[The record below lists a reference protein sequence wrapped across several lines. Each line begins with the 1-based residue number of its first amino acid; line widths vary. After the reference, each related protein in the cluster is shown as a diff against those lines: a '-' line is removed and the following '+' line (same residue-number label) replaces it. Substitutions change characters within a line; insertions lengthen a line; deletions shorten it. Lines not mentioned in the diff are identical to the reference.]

1 MNIRQHIGVIFTSVG
16 LLLLMMGTITP
27 AWTSHQIGIWPS
39 CHENTTIESPGTA
52 GLWEECSNMSGIP
65 HWVSVDACTLSEFYF
80 TPNTDCPGG
89 ILDRGIIYAG
99 TLEDCAAAC
108 CRNPMCQ
115 SFQYN
120 CAQVCYLKEKMCTR
134 SQMKGS
140 SCGNMYNR
148 PQAHSTA
155 YHIARF
161 CIMLSTMLLLPGAFL
176 AVSAACKGDLD
187 SAVDGYT
194 IFTTLIIVGG
204 IAGGIG
210 AAFYTIDHELYGM
223 DVPFSV
229 SFYLTWAQT
238 FFSVPGGFLIW
249 HSTKD
254 DDEMEAPITNK
265 EDLESP

>member
-1 MNIRQHIGVIFTSVG
+1 MNIRQHIGVIFSAVG
-16 LLLLMMGTITP
+16 LILLVMGTITP
-27 AWTSHQIGIWPS
+27 AWTSHQVGIWPS
-39 CHENTTIESPGTA
+39 CHENTTMESTGTA
-52 GLWEECSNMSGIP
+52 GLWEECSNMSGSP
-65 HWVSVDACTLSEFYF
+65 HWISVDLCTVSEFRY
-80 TPNTDCPGG
+80 TPNVDCPVPNIKG
-89 ILDRGIIYAG
+89 GIIYAV
-99 TLEDCAAAC
+99 TLEECAEIC
-108 CRNPMCQ
+108 CNNLNCL

-120 CAQVCYLKEKMCTR
+120 CRQTCFLKKERCSRGKMKE
-134 SQMKGS
+134 SP
-140 SCGNMYNR
+140 CGNMYER
-148 PQAHSTA
+148 PHSHSTA

-194 IFTTLIIVGG
+194 IFTTLIIFGG

-249 HSTKD
+249 HSTED

-265 EDLESP
+265 EELESP